1 MADHNGFVIE
11 NGRLIKYEGPGG
23 SVEIPEGVTEIGD
36 RAFQYCKGLTE
47 VMIPATVKRVGKGA
61 FRHCENLGGVAL
73 ETGVEEIDD
82 EAFQGCFSLQ
92 HITLPTGM
100 RRIGRRAFGWCIRLK
115 TAALPEGLWQIDADG
130 FSGCKALEGLSLPE
144 GLTRIGENAF
154 YGCERLTELVL
165 PHSIKDIG
173 KWAFNDCRGLAQ
185 VTIMDSVVDFSV
197 FWGCTSLETFIVSPA
212 SRRYRAVDGVVFS
225 RDGRQLIAWPPGRRR
240 QRYDIPGSVM
250 EFPASAFDRAP
261 VKVVFAPK
269 GVKCIPTYTSGIEN
283 CPCFASADPALTAR
297 VGRNVYLGPLDDLP
311 KRQRRIAAEGFLAAL
326 EIGMPELEPWEDSY
340 IDYIRQEYAAFE
352 KKAWRNETLLRLL
365 MERGMLKPE
374 TARAM
379 RRKFDAEG
387 KTDLAEALDDYL
399 AAHTDVN
406 GKGMEE
412 RLR

>member
-11 NGRLIKYEGPGG
+11 NGRLLKYEGSDGD
-23 SVEIPEGVTEIGD
+23 VVIPEGVTEIGD
-36 RAFQYCKGLTE
+36 RAFQYCRGLTDIS
-47 VMIPATVKRVGKGA
+47 IPATVKRVGKGA
-61 FRHCENLGGVAL
+61 FRHCENLGCVAL

-100 RRIGRRAFGWCIRLK
+100 RRIGRRAFGWCMRLK
-115 TAALPEGLWQIDADG
+115 TVALPEGLWQIDADG

-165 PHSIKDIG
+165 PQSVKHIG
-173 KWAFNDCRGLAQ
+173 KWAFNDCRDLAQ
-185 VTIMDSVVDFSV
+185 VTIMDSVEDFSV

-212 SRRYRAVDGVVFS
+212 SQRYRAVDGVVFS
-225 RDGRQLIAWPPGRRR
+225 QDGRQLIAWPPGRRR

-283 CPCFASADPALTAR
+283 CPCFASADPAFTAR
-297 VGRNVYLGPLDDLP
+297 LGRYVYLGPLDDLP
-311 KRQRRIAAEGFLAAL
+311 KRQQRIAAEGFLVAL
-326 EIGMPELEPWEDSY
+326 EIGMAELEPWKEGY

-352 KKAWRNETLLRLL
+352 KKAWQNGTLLCLL
-365 MERGMLKPE
+365 MERGMLKME
-374 TARAM
+374 TAMVM

-387 KTDLAEALDDYL
+387 KTDLAEALSDYL
-399 AAHTDVN
+399 TAHTDVN

-412 RLR
+412 SIR

>member
-11 NGRLIKYEGPGG
+11 NGRLIKYEGPDG
-23 SVEIPEGVTEIGD
+23 SVEIPEGVSEIGD

-47 VMIPATVKRVGKGA
+47 VMIPATVTRVGKGA
-61 FRHCENLGGVAL
+61 FRHCENLECVAL

-165 PHSIKDIG
+165 SHSIKDIG

-185 VTIMDSVVDFSV
+185 VTIMDSVEDFSV

-212 SRRYRAVDGVVFS
+212 SQRYRAVDGVVFS
-225 RDGRQLIAWPPGRRR
+225 QDGRQLIAWPPGRRR

-283 CPCFASADPALTAR
+283 CPCFASADPAFTAR
-297 VGRNVYLGPLDDLP
+297 LGRYVYLGPLDDLP
-311 KRQRRIAAEGFLAAL
+311 KRQQRIAAEGFLAAL
-326 EIGMPELEPWEDSY
+326 EIGMPELEPWEDGY

-365 MERGMLKPE
+365 MEQGLLKPE
-374 TARAM
+374 TAMVM
-379 RRKFDAEG
+379 RRRFDAER